1 MISGVEKEIVSQSTI
16 TIEIGTTRTI
26 PHMLL
31 INRHLY
37 NSMCVVKAIPCDICN
52 VPFLYAT
59 FYTNGSIY
67 NLWTFASSTLK
78 SQYNGL
84 TGRTDGAERQQ
95 LAFIQQWLFSPF
107 LEPMGLHITWN
118 YRIPTGICISHS
130 HM

>member
-1 MISGVEKEIVSQSTI
+1 MISGVEKEIVPQSTI

-37 NSMCVVKAIPCDICN
+37 NSMYAVNAIPNDICN

-59 FYTNGSIY
+59 FYTNGSLY

-84 TGRTDGAERQQ
+84 TGKTDGAERQR
-95 LAFIQQWLFSPF
+95 LAFIQQWSSSPF
-107 LEPMGLHITWN
+107 LESVGLHIRWKDCV
-118 YRIPTGICISHS
+118 ILICNIL
-130 HM
+130 